1 MYKQTNLQKYAIKY
15 LNTEHMIYK
24 YHEYIYSFT
33 GCSFQNRKY
42 FSFHALSYLQFLYI
56 TQVLKIQNM
65 LVQFHY
71 FIRITFL

>member
-1 MYKQTNLQKYAIKY
+1 M
-15 LNTEHMIYK
+15 